1 MFNFAN
7 YYVDWTMLLIIPGI
21 IVAMWAQSKV
31 NRAYQLYSKI
41 PVRSD
46 VTGREAAARILA
58 ANGLYDVQ
66 VVPTGGRLSD
76 HYSPHKKT
84 LNLSEA
90 NFSDSSVAAVAVAA
104 HESGHAIQHGTGY
117 FPLHLRSLIAPVVSI
132 ASYMLWPILILGLMM
147 GFRDTISIAVYIFL
161 AIFVFQLI
169 TLPVEFNASRR
180 ALVALQSQ
188 NVLTDEEQYGA
199 KKMLEAAALTY
210 VAATLVAL
218 LNVLRFSMLS
228 RRR

>member
-31 NRAYQLYSKI
+31 NRAYQLYSKM
-41 PVRSD
+41 PVRSG